1 MSDDRLKRWRLV
13 LGAPAQEALGSG
25 LTGRDAGIDGAL
37 EALYDADD
45 GDRKAGLGA
54 SSPRV
59 ARWLGDIRS
68 YFPASVVQVLQKDAV
83 ERLNLRR
90 LLLEPELLAAME
102 PDVHL
107 VATLVGLGR
116 ALPERSRE
124 TARQV
129 VRKVVAEVEKRL
141 RDRTVQAVRGALAK
155 ATRTSRP
162 RPAEIDWHR
171 TIRMNLRTYDP
182 DRRTLVPERLVGYKH
197 RRPGLK
203 DVVLCVDQSGS
214 MAPSVVYA
222 GIFAAVLASLKA
234 LRTQLVVFDTAIV
247 DLTPALTDPVDVL
260 FGTQLGGGTD
270 INRALAYCETLVT
283 RPSDTVLVL
292 ITDLYEGGDAPAMLA
307 RAARLVA
314 SGVQVICLLA
324 LSDQGAPAY
333 NPQHAAAFAGL
344 GIPTFAC
351 TPDQFP
357 GLMAAALQRQDLA
370 QWAAGE
376 GLVVARHT

>member
-1 MSDDRLKRWRLV
+1 
-13 LGAPAQEALGSG
+13 
-25 LTGRDAGIDGAL
+25 
-37 EALYDADD
+37 
-45 GDRKAGLGA
+45 
-54 SSPRV
+54 
-59 ARWLGDIRS
+59 
-68 YFPASVVQVLQKDAV
+68 
-83 ERLNLRR
+83 
-90 LLLEPELLAAME
+90 
-102 PDVHL
+102 
-107 VATLVGLGR
+107 
-116 ALPERSRE
+116 
-124 TARQV
+124 
-129 VRKVVAEVEKRL
+129 VEKRL

-370 QWAAGE
+370 QWCSAPLGLRNHCGWFAIANPATKMIFLANRGASAGP
-376 GLVVARHT
+376 LVLL

>member
-1 MSDDRLKRWRLV
+1 
-13 LGAPAQEALGSG
+13 
-25 LTGRDAGIDGAL
+25 
-37 EALYDADD
+37 
-45 GDRKAGLGA
+45 
-54 SSPRV
+54 
-59 ARWLGDIRS
+59 
-68 YFPASVVQVLQKDAV
+68 
-83 ERLNLRR
+83 
-90 LLLEPELLAAME
+90 
-102 PDVHL
+102 
-107 VATLVGLGR
+107 
-116 ALPERSRE
+116 
-124 TARQV
+124 
-129 VRKVVAEVEKRL
+129 
-141 RDRTVQAVRGALAK
+141 
-155 ATRTSRP
+155 
-162 RPAEIDWHR
+162 
-171 TIRMNLRTYDP
+171 
-182 DRRTLVPERLVGYKH
+182 
-197 RRPGLK
+197 
-203 DVVLCVDQSGS
+203 
-214 MAPSVVYA
+214 
-222 GIFAAVLASLKA
+222 LKA